1 MTKLHL
7 KEYIGYQHTEHILY
21 IIPVGGIK
29 ESVI

>member
-21 IIPVGGIK
+21 IIDKFDVLPA
-29 ESVI
+29 S